1 MLLIKNGKVVTAAG
15 RDFERGCVMIEN
27 GKIVKVDEEIP
38 VPEGACV
45 IDAEG
50 HWVLP
55 GLVDAHCHLGL
66 VEVGLGFG
74 GMDVN
79 EKTDPV
85 TPQLRAIDGI
95 NPLDPCWQ
103 DAVAGGVTCVA
114 TGPGSTNTIGGQ
126 FAVLKTHGDCVDEM
140 VIKAPLAMKCAF
152 GENLKR
158 AYGDKG
164 KAPMTRMGNASV
176 LRETLKKAK
185 EYAAKLEKDDESDQT
200 APVDM
205 KMEALLPV
213 MKREM
218 PLKAHAHRADDIL
231 TAIRIA
237 KEFDLKL
244 TLEHCTEGHL
254 IARHIAKAGFPAVT
268 GPSFGF
274 PGKHEVLKKSFK
286 TPMVLKKAGVM
297 TAIMTDHPVIPIER
311 LNIMA
316 GLAMK
321 EGLSF
326 EETLAMITIN
336 PAKILGLQDRVGS
349 LEAGKDAD
357 VVIWSGNPLE
367 LMSEPLVTIIDGEIV
382 YENVKGQNQQGGK
395 S

>member
-1 MLLIKNGKVVTAAG
+1 MLLIQNGKIVTAAG
-15 RDFERGCVMIEN
+15 SVLEKSCLLIEG
-27 GKIVKVDEEIP
+27 GKIVSIAEAID
-38 VPEGACV
+38 VPDGAQV
-45 IDAEG
+45 LDAEG
-50 HWVLP
+50 AWVLP

-103 DAVAGGVTCVA
+103 DAVQGGVTCVA

-126 FAVLKTHGDCVDEM
+126 FAVLKTYGDCVDEM
-140 VIKAPLAMKCAF
+140 AIKAPLAMKCAF

-164 KAPMTRMGNASV
+164 KAPMTRMGNAAV

-185 EYAAKLEKDDESDQT
+185 EYALKLESGNESDKT
-200 APVDM
+200 PPVDM

-213 MKREM
+213 MRREM

-254 IARHIAKAGFPAVT
+254 IAKHIAKAGVPAIT

-274 PGKHEVLKKSFK
+274 PGKPEVLKKSFK
-286 TPMVLKKAGVM
+286 TPMVLQRAGVL

-326 EETLAMITIN
+326 EEALAMITIN
-336 PAKILGLQDRVGS
+336 PAKILGLDDRVGS
-349 LEAGKDAD
+349 LEPGKDAD

-367 LMSEPLVTIIDGEIV
+367 LMSEPLFTIIDGKIV
-382 YENVKGQNQQGGK
+382 YEKAD
-395 S
+395 

>member
-15 RDFERGCVMIEN
+15 REFERGCVLIEN
-27 GKIVKVDEEIP
+27 GKIVKVDEEIQ
-38 VPEGACV
+38 VAEEARV

-85 TPQLRAIDGI
+85 TPQLCAIDGI

-103 DAVAGGVTCVA
+103 DAVQGGVTCVA

-126 FAVLKTHGDCVDEM
+126 FAVLKTYGDCVDEM

-164 KAPMTRMGNASV
+164 KTPMTRMGNASL
-176 LRETLKKAK
+176 LRQTLKKAK
-185 EYAAKLEKDDESDQT
+185 EYGEKVDQGKESGK
-200 APVDM
+200 AVAVDV

-274 PGKHEVLKKSFK
+274 PGKPEVVKKSLK
-286 TPMVLKKAGVM
+286 TPKVLHEAGVL
-297 TAIMTDHPVIPIER
+297 TAIMTDHPVVPIER
-311 LNIMA
+311 LNLMA

-326 EETLAMITIN
+326 EDALAMVTVN
-336 PAKILGLQDRVGS
+336 PAKILGLDDRVGS
-349 LEAGKDAD
+349 LQAGKDAD
-357 VVIWSGNPLE
+357 IVIWSGNPLE

-382 YENVKGQNQQGGK
+382 FEKADSNKE
-395 S
+395 